1 MLNPLVILDN
11 GPVAAN
17 NVTNLPDNWKVLH
30 PLGET
35 SDETELGLG
44 VGGLHTAMQG
54 LVDHFDS
61 TNEPILS
68 LVRMACVNDHTVER
82 NLLLTVWNSLSKLHV
97 VHFTSLLK
105 ALVVV
110 VCNLVVY
117 NHIFN

>member
-17 NVTNLPDNWKVLH
+17 NITNLPDNWKVLH

-35 SDETELGLG
+35 SNETELGLG

-68 LVRMACVNDHTVER
+68 FEKLTPALAEKNIVINKPLFGIGLEYKLKQTKVFTKDEWACIQ
-82 NLLLTVWNSLSKLHV
+82 LI
-97 VHFTSLLK
+97 K
-105 ALVVV
+105 AK
-110 VCNLVVY
+110 
-117 NHIFN
+117 

>member
-1 MLNPLVILDN
+1 M
-11 GPVAAN
+11 ATN
-17 NVTNLPDNWKVLH
+17 NVTDLPNNWKVLH
-30 PLGET
+30 PLGEA

-44 VGGLHTAMQG
+44 VGRLHTAMQG

-61 TNEPILS
+61 ANEPILP
-68 LVRMACVNDHTVER
+68 LVWMACVNNHTVEG
-82 NLLLTVWNSLSKLHV
+82 NLLLTVRNSLSKLHV